1 MKEQKKAFIVNKLNK
16 YVSLG
21 VIFIPICLFYWVQ

>member
-1 MKEQKKAFIVNKLNK
+1 MEEQKKAFIGNKLNN

-21 VIFIPICLFYWVQ
+21 VIYIPICLFYQIE